1 LGGCP
6 NCSCFLIK
14 KKKKKKKKKTV
25 WASTEG
31 GWSCAAKLVQ
41 SYQTLAKA
49 SS

>member
-1 LGGCP
+1 VDAQTVAAEL
-6 NCSCFLIK
+6 FQK
-14 KKKKKKKKKTV
+14 KKKKKKKKIC
-25 WASTEG
+25 ASTDG